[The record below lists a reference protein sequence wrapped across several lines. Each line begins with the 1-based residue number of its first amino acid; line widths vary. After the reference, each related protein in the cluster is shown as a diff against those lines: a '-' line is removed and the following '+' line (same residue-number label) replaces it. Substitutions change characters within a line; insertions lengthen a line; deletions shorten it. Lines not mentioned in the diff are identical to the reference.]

1 MFFEVTALV
10 HPIESSKPAARVKGI
25 RLIVQLKV
33 IRLVEGRLCLASIT
47 INNWWRDKAL
57 HDKKIAG
64 DFVLISAMSVGGL
77 CRLDEESSRGA
88 RRLLRPTMA
97 WEYDPGDY
105 SGQSCTVGVAIRRTR
120 LTRCASPMFCFIVFS
135 CDPLDDFFGVLPRG
149 ENSAHREIKCCYP

>member
-64 DFVLISAMSVGGL
+64 DFVLISGMSVGRL
-77 CRLDEESSRGA
+77 CRLDKESSRDA
-88 RRLLRPTMA
+88 RRFLRPATA
-97 WEYDPGDY
+97 WE
-105 SGQSCTVGVAIRRTR
+105 
-120 LTRCASPMFCFIVFS
+120 
-135 CDPLDDFFGVLPRG
+135 
-149 ENSAHREIKCCYP
+149 